1 MALVISTLTL
11 NERKRFL
18 TNNSYPAKLKIR
30 YKSRTKAFSD
40 MQSFK
45 QFTPKV
51 PFLGRL
57 LENVQQNKGI
67 KKKSRKLYIYLKK
80 K

>member
-45 QFTPKV
+45 QFTP
-51 PFLGRL
+51 RL

-67 KKKSRKLYIYLKK
+67 KKNKENYIYI
-80 K
+80 